1 MSPFRTA
8 TFSVLSKKVKIVD
21 RRSAPFQPAL
31 AFSLSSN
38 KRCAAKYRFRNTHSL
53 LSAAATFDA
62 GWWWHKMVLRR
73 MVFYA
78 CNVIRRL
85 FGAAKPLFAPTKLL
99 FAPTK
104 LSFAGTKRYETL
116 NMEVQK
122 PTNRA
127 DDLRATFRRL

>member
-1 MSPFRTA
+1 MSPFRIA
-8 TFSVLSKKVKIVD
+8 TFSVLSGKVKIVG

-62 GWWWHKMVLRR
+62 GRWRRKMVLRR

-78 CNVIRRL
+78 CNAIRRL

>member
-1 MSPFRTA
+1 
-8 TFSVLSKKVKIVD
+8 
-21 RRSAPFQPAL
+21 
-31 AFSLSSN
+31 
-38 KRCAAKYRFRNTHSL
+38 
-53 LSAAATFDA
+53 
-62 GWWWHKMVLRR
+62 MVLRH

-85 FGAAKPLFAPTKLL
+85 FGAAKLL

-104 LSFAGTKRYETL
+104 LSFAPTKLSFAPTKPSFAGTKRYETL

>member
-1 MSPFRTA
+1 
-8 TFSVLSKKVKIVD
+8 
-21 RRSAPFQPAL
+21 
-31 AFSLSSN
+31 
-38 KRCAAKYRFRNTHSL
+38 
-53 LSAAATFDA
+53 
-62 GWWWHKMVLRR
+62 MVLRR

-78 CNVIRRL
+78 CNAIRGL
-85 FGAAKPLFAPTKLL
+85 FGAAKPLFAPTKLS

-104 LSFAGTKRYETL
+104 QWFGGTKRYETL

>member
-1 MSPFRTA
+1 M
-8 TFSVLSKKVKIVD
+8 
-21 RRSAPFQPAL
+21 
-31 AFSLSSN
+31 
-38 KRCAAKYRFRNTHSL
+38 L
-53 LSAAATFDA
+53 LR
-62 GWWWHKMVLRR
+62 H

-78 CNVIRRL
+78 YNAIRRL
-85 FGAAKPLFAPTKLL
+85 FGAAKLLFAPTKLL

-104 LSFAGTKRYETL
+104 LLFAPTKLLFAPTKPSFAGTKRYETL

>member
-1 MSPFRTA
+1 
-8 TFSVLSKKVKIVD
+8 
-21 RRSAPFQPAL
+21 
-31 AFSLSSN
+31 
-38 KRCAAKYRFRNTHSL
+38 
-53 LSAAATFDA
+53 
-62 GWWWHKMVLRR
+62 MVLRR

-78 CNVIRRL
+78 CNAIRRL
-85 FGAAKPLFAPTKLL
+85 FGAAKPLFGAAKLLFAPTKLL

-122 PTNRA
+122 PTNQA

>member
-1 MSPFRTA
+1 MSPFRIA
-8 TFSVLSKKVKIVD
+8 TFSVLSGKVKIVG
-21 RRSAPFQPAL
+21 RRSAPFQSAL

-62 GWWWHKMVLRR
+62 GWWRRKMVLRH

-78 CNVIRRL
+78 CNAIRRL
-85 FGAAKPLFAPTKLL
+85 FGAAKPLFAPTKPS

-104 LSFAGTKRYETL
+104 PSFAGTKRYETL
-116 NMEVQK
+116 NVEVQK
-122 PTNRA
+122 PTNQA
-127 DDLRATFRRL
+127 DDLRAIFRRL

>member
-1 MSPFRTA
+1 
-8 TFSVLSKKVKIVD
+8 
-21 RRSAPFQPAL
+21 
-31 AFSLSSN
+31 
-38 KRCAAKYRFRNTHSL
+38 
-53 LSAAATFDA
+53 
-62 GWWWHKMVLRR
+62 MVLRR

-85 FGAAKPLFAPTKLL
+85 FGAAKLL

-104 LSFAGTKRYETL
+104 LSFAGIKRYETL

>member
-1 MSPFRTA
+1 
-8 TFSVLSKKVKIVD
+8 
-21 RRSAPFQPAL
+21 
-31 AFSLSSN
+31 
-38 KRCAAKYRFRNTHSL
+38 
-53 LSAAATFDA
+53 
-62 GWWWHKMVLRR
+62 MVLRR

-78 CNVIRRL
+78 YNAIRRL
-85 FGAAKPLFAPTKLL
+85 FGAAKPLFASTKLS

-104 LSFAGTKRYETL
+104 PSFAGTKRYETL